1 MIDDFDAIMQTDV
14 DSLQREDA
22 IALVKKL
29 TEDAKNRDLELKDS
43 RKEAKRLAREV
54 RHLKTEVDQERSI
67 SIAKANQQTLV
78 TQVQRERD
86 RYLQLLLASSQNII
100 LMLDKMLH
108 IAYCTATFIE
118 ALGAESEDDIV
129 GHSLH
134 EVTEGIFDSELM
146 QTIDEGIKTAIK
158 TKSAKMLN
166 VQNRSKRGKEQISMY
181 SINISPMFGA
191 EDALAAVF
199 SHEAKSGASSNPSW
213 VGRAIGAPGQS
224 NDRPDMVLEGVLL
237 LFNDITELEAARE
250 HAEQASR
257 AKSDFLSNMS
267 HEIRTPMNAIMGM
280 TSIGTNAQTIEKK
293 DSAFGKID
301 TASRHL
307 LGVINDILDMSK
319 IEANKFE
326 LSPVEFDVKALL
338 ERVEDVNLFK
348 IRANAQVF
356 EMKLDENIPP
366 FLVADDQRFSQV
378 LTNLLSNAIKFT
390 PEGGVITLS
399 LSVKEMNADS
409 CTLLSSV
416 SDTGIGISEE
426 QISRLFHSF
435 EQAESSTSR
444 KFGGTGLGLAISK
457 NIVELMG
464 GSIWVESEPG
474 KGSTFSFTTKMQI
487 PKEKHK
493 SEGKSFSE
501 NASDS
506 HEHDFSGY
514 CILLAEDVEI
524 NREIIHTLL
533 EPTGIVI
540 DDAENGVATIERFE
554 KDPARYDVIFMD
566 VQMPVMD
573 GLEATRHIRALE
585 SPQAKSIPIIAMTAN
600 VFREDIE
607 KCLAA
612 GMNDHIGKP
621 IDFDSVLKKLH
632 EYLPERAA

>member
-1 MIDDFDAIMQTDV
+1 MIEDFDAIQRIDLN
-14 DSLQREDA
+14 SLQKDDLIALAKKLIEDA
-22 IALVKKL
+22 ESNAR
-29 TEDAKNRDLELKDS
+29 EFKDS
-43 RKEAKRLAREV
+43 QKESKRLAREV

-67 SIAKANQQTLV
+67 SIAKANQQILV

-86 RYLQLLLASSQNII
+86 RYLQMLLSSSKNII
-100 LMLDKMLH
+100 LLLDKMLH
-108 IAYCTATFIE
+108 IAYCTATFI
-118 ALGAESEDDIV
+118 AAIGAESENDVV

-134 EVTEGIFDSELM
+134 EIAEGILDPELM
-146 QTIDEGIKTAIK
+146 EIIDSGIHAAIE
-158 TKSAKMLN
+158 TKSVKILSG
-166 VQNRSKRGKEQISMY
+166 QNRSGLDGENISRY

-191 EDALAAVF
+191 EDATAGVF
-199 SHEAKSGASSNPSW
+199 SDEAASGASSNLSW
-213 VGRAIGAPGQS
+213 TGRAIGAPDQPKKQPG
-224 NDRPDMVLEGVLL
+224 MILEGVLL
-237 LFNDITELEAARE
+237 LFNDITELEVARE
-250 HAEQASR
+250 RAEQASR
-257 AKSDFLSNMS
+257 AKGDFLSNMS
-267 HEIRTPMNAIMGM
+267 HEMRTPMNAIMGM
-280 TSIGTNAQTIEKK
+280 TSIGSNAQTIEKK
-293 DSAFGKID
+293 DLAFSKID

-326 LSPVEFDVKALL
+326 LSPVEFNVRALL
-338 ERVEDVNLFK
+338 DRVVDVNTFK

-356 EMKLDENIPP
+356 DMKLDESIPP
-366 FLVADDQRFSQV
+366 FLVGDEQRFSQV

-399 LSVKEMNADS
+399 MSAEDMDAKT

-426 QISRLFHSF
+426 QMSRLFHSF

-464 GSIWVESEPG
+464 GRIWVESEQG
-474 KGSTFSFTTKMQI
+474 KGSTFSFTVHMQI
-487 PKEKHK
+487 PDERDRTT
-493 SEGKSFSE
+493 ERGVSE
-501 NASDS
+501 NALNLHDQ
-506 HEHDFSGY
+506 DFSGY

-533 EPTGIVI
+533 EPTGITI
-540 DDAENGVATIERFE
+540 DDTENGVATVERFKE
-554 KDPARYDVIFMD
+554 DPSRYDVIFMD

-573 GLEATRHIRALE
+573 GLEATRRIRALR
-585 SPQAKSIPIIAMTAN
+585 SPQAKRIPIIAMTAN

-607 KCLAA
+607 KCFAA

-621 IDFDSVLKKLH
+621 IDFDMVLKKLH
-632 EYLPERAA
+632 EYLPERP